1 MPPFIASCTI
11 VLLLDLV
18 LPALLLFSSIHSLQ
32 DPHWPQSPQAQ
43 SIGLA
48 AGAGVVPAVNQ
59 LEIMNMIYKSKM
71 SLNLAQSS
79 DDSTDNCL
87 PLVLSMAPWI
97 FLPFGNGSPGVFQ
110 TKRPI
115 IMITLTFVSMGTFL
129 LPSSTSLTV
138 KLVVALL
145 VEDAVIIGLLEG
157 KPLAVLN
164 LVALFN
170 AFLEG
175 GNGK

>member
-1 MPPFIASCTI
+1 MSCTVLIISYLLLPQVSSEFSVASSSLQLMPPFIASCTI

-59 LEIMNMIYKSKM
+59 LDIMNIIYKSKM

-79 DDSTDNCL
+79 NDSTDNCL

-97 FLPFGNGSPGVFQ
+97 YLPFGNRSN
-110 TKRPI
+110 TRC
-115 IMITLTFVSMGTFL
+115 VSDEETNDNDNSYLCIHGHI
-129 LPSSTSLTV
+129 SSLH
-138 KLVVALL
+138 
-145 VEDAVIIGLLEG
+145 
-157 KPLAVLN
+157 
-164 LVALFN
+164 
-170 AFLEG
+170 
-175 GNGK
+175 

>member
-1 MPPFIASCTI
+1 
-11 VLLLDLV
+11 
-18 LPALLLFSSIHSLQ
+18 
-32 DPHWPQSPQAQ
+32 
-43 SIGLA
+43 
-48 AGAGVVPAVNQ
+48 
-59 LEIMNMIYKSKM
+59 
-71 SLNLAQSS
+71 
-79 DDSTDNCL
+79 
-87 PLVLSMAPWI
+87 
-97 FLPFGNGSPGVFQ
+97 
-110 TKRPI
+110 
-115 IMITLTFVSMGTFL
+115 MGTFL

-138 KLVVALL
+138 KLVIALL